1 MPSLRQMV
9 FDEEKKNELISMICE
24 NGGKLEQV
32 QCHLQ
37 QMEERG
43 RVFSVKKKALR
54 LTKKQMQDAYGED
67 ADKVMKHKQA
77 TGMVEE
83 DENCPDG
90 IVYLVAQREDEEDNF
105 TRGGRAGNCLGLF
118 LQEIVP

>member
-1 MPSLRQMV
+1 MPSLHQMV
-9 FDEEKKNELISMICE
+9 FGEEKKNELITMICE

-43 RVFSVKKKALR
+43 RVFSARKKALR
-54 LTKKQMQDAYGED
+54 WTKKQMQDAYGED
-67 ADKVMKHKQA
+67 ADKVMKHKESM
-77 TGMVEE
+77 GMVEE

-105 TRGGRAGNCLGLF
+105 SRSGRDGNFLGLF
-118 LQEIVP
+118 VQENS